1 MDRAMLGYTFPA
13 FELELEHPRLMLEA
27 LVSAALRG
35 AIDLARLELALV
47 ERFVGCDFSSQ
58 RA

>member
-1 MDRAMLGYTFPA
+1 MLGYTFPA